1 MYSPDIA
8 DRYDFT
14 VNQFEFKKKWLED
27 IQVIMNERADVE
39 LAYSKSLV
47 KVANLCEKY
56 TQKNN
61 LEKGVTSIVMSVRS
75 VVLTQSEQSAYYA
88 QQLKTDVVNTLKS
101 GIKKQQDDLRNL
113 QQKVLFLKTELNRN
127 LQDLERQK
135 QEYYKNYKLMQKSK
149 EQILSLQLQES
160 NPIMAVLQENER
172 LLQENSKIIEESVLR
187 FNVFLDQYFTEI
199 VQTSKIQDQMEDYRI
214 ELIKDSLLKTLVY
227 QISAMKNV
235 EYDTNQV
242 SKKIENY
249 VREDPKPVFVEF
261 QDRMML
267 SKLNFANYISYVE
280 TECIYPHI
288 DKFIYKPDSNQFES
302 MEINKSLKRFIELF
316 ALKKYFQN
324 SANSPVKNNQQNQIA
339 SKNQENVQQQD
350 NYYKKLLEGIF
361 RNQMYLDSNSI
372 KKFKEVIDQ
381 NERELILFTIALH
394 EFSML
399 EKLEKD
405 IFHEKSMSDLIFLVC
420 HVFDKIEQTKESDVV
435 ERCFF
440 SFLKIC
446 CTYVYD
452 QEKQQ
457 IFIESLQQHKILSTK
472 DFWVQD
478 TTKKINQ
485 AFQRDYGKNQISKPR
500 QAEFQLK
507 MDISK
512 WKQMKFSQ
520 DLSISILNEIAS
532 NFRLEEEKR
541 QFFENV
547 ILDKEKIIKKPI
559 FGENNNF
566 IKKREILKPFDDKNI
581 KEEEEINKQIQ
592 NQQIQKQ
599 DSKQTEGE
607 NQDEQIQQLPVK
619 NKEEK
624 QEQLKEKE
632 ISSSVQQQIQHDQ
645 L

>member
-56 TQKNN
+56 SQKNS
-61 LEKGVTSIVMSVRS
+61 LEKGVASIVMSVRS

-88 QQLKTDVVNTLKS
+88 QQLKTDVVNTLKN

-135 QEYYKNYKLMQKSK
+135 QEYYKNFKLMQKSK

-172 LLQENSKIIEESVLR
+172 LLQQNSKIIEESVLR

-249 VREDPKPVFVEF
+249 IREDPKPVFVEF

-302 MEINKSLKRFIELF
+302 MEINKSLKKFIELF
-316 ALKKYFQN
+316 AQKKYFQN
-324 SANSPVKNNQQNQIA
+324 SANSPVKNNQQNQIV

-361 RNQMYLDSNSI
+361 RNQMYLDNNSI

-405 IFHEKSMSDLIFLVC
+405 IFHEKSMSDLIFLVS

-446 CTYVYD
+446 STYVQD

-457 IFIESLQQHKILSTK
+457 IFIQSLQQHKILSTK

-478 TTKKINQ
+478 TSKKINQ
-485 AFQRDYGKNQISKPR
+485 AFQRDYEKNQISKPR

-507 MDISK
+507 MDIQK
-512 WKQMKFSQ
+512 WKQMKFSH
-520 DLSISILNEIAS
+520 DLSINILNEIAS

-541 QFFENV
+541 QFYENV

-559 FGENNNF
+559 FGENNSYM
-566 IKKREILKPFDDKNI
+566 KKREMLKQFDDKNSQQ
-581 KEEEEINKQIQ
+581 EEINKQMQ

-599 DSKQTEGE
+599 DSKKNEVE
-607 NQDEQIQQLPVK
+607 NKDEQKESPINNQ
-619 NKEEK
+619 EEK
-624 QEQLKEKE
+624 QEQQPKEKE
-632 ISSSVQQQIQHDQ
+632 ISSSIQQQIEQDQ
-645 L
+645 I